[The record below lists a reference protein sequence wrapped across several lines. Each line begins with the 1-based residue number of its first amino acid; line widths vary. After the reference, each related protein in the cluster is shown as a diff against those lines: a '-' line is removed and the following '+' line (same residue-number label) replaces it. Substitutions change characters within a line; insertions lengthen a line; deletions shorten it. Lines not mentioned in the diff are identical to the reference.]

1 MSDAAGATW
10 AADAVRAEA
19 ERAGE
24 LDGDLDADRG
34 LTVGLVWA
42 EARGGV
48 IGAEGGIPWH
58 VPEDL
63 AHFKA
68 VTLKHPVIMGR
79 KTWDSLPERFRPL
92 PGRRNIVVT
101 RQADWAADGAERAGS
116 FEEALSAAGANAGA
130 GAAPATEP
138 GHAAEAWVI
147 GGGELYREALASA
160 DRLEVTE
167 IDLQVD
173 GDARA
178 PDWSGDDWRVDAREP
193 SDGWLESRTGIRY
206 RFLSLSRPRS

>member
-1 MSDAAGATW
+1 MS
-10 AADAVRAEA
+10 
-19 ERAGE
+19 
-24 LDGDLDADRG
+24 
-34 LTVGLVWA
+34 VGLVWA
-42 EARGGV
+42 QARGGV

-101 RQADWAADGAERAGS
+101 RQADWAAEGAERAGS
-116 FEEALSAAGANAGA
+116 LEEALTLAGTGTGTGTSADATPNSGAEA
-130 GAAPATEP
+130 GAA
-138 GHAAEAWVI
+138 WVM
-147 GGGELYREALASA
+147 GGGELYLEAIALA

-167 IDLQVD
+167 IDLDVA
-173 GDARA
+173 GDAHA
-178 PDWSGDDWRVDAREP
+178 PDWSGEEWSVDAREP
-193 SDGWLESRTGIRY
+193 SEGWLTSRTGIRY
-206 RFLSLSRPRS
+206 RYLSLSR